1 MPLLMQ
7 KSSPARVV
15 VVSSTLMRNGQ
26 LDLVNQDPFHTGEGV
41 PQQGSQLNGAN
52 DCSWFPLFLTI

>member
-41 PQQGSQLNGAN
+41 LNRAA
-52 DCSWFPLFLTI
+52 S